1 MANAPNNATSAGQT
15 HHNNQHHQS
24 SVAPIGGM
32 MLTSQSI
39 VEILAHALDYED
51 ALQAVMIELAGQLSG
66 GGGSGR
72 SSVTVGGRRASFSGL
87 ITSGTIVGTGISVG
101 SSSSTGGVSATT
113 LSRPFPMIATCSF
126 YLLPE
131 VRRLFTD
138 HCEEII
144 NEVAHQV
151 RQDAWT
157 TLATTN
163 VEICGLLDSHRH
175 PQVSTSASVDSSNA
189 SSTIPVTDVS
199 PSYLWMIAAF
209 NHLIGEILIMLNKRS
224 LLLGA
229 HSNTSH
235 TDASSAT
242 ADIRSTVLLGRF
254 DVSELEP
261 AAVNV
266 LLRLL
271 VRFLVEIEAL
281 DASSFTRAQAHCF
294 NSTVDVSIS
303 LVKLFMMV

>member
-1 MANAPNNATSAGQT
+1 MVNAPNNSSSASQT
-15 HHNNQHHQS
+15 HHTTQHHQS

-66 GGGSGR
+66 GGGGSGR

-87 ITSGTIVGTGISVG
+87 ITNGTIVGTGISVG
-101 SSSSTGGVSATT
+101 SSNSSSSGGVSATT

-175 PQVSTSASVDSSNA
+175 PQVTSSTSVDSTSAST
-189 SSTIPVTDVS
+189 TIPVTDVS

-229 HSNTSH
+229 HNDASH
-235 TDASSAT
+235 SDASSAT

-294 NSTVDVSIS
+294 NSTVDVS
-303 LVKLFMMV
+303 V